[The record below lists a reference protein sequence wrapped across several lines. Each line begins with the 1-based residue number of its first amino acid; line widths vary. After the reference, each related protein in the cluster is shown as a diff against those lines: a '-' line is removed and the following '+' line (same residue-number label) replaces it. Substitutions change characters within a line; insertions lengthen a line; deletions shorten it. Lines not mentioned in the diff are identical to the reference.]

1 MTEKNEAGLSVPGTG
16 ESDERGTDRPTEQQP
31 ELTSNQTEDV
41 IRPENEPG
49 ESEGEGTGAKAG
61 EYS

>member
-1 MTEKNEAGLSVPGTG
+1 MTEKNEAGLAVPGDG

-31 ELTSNQTEDV
+31 ELTDNRAKDV
-41 IRPENEPG
+41 IRPED
-49 ESEGEGTGAKAG
+49 ESEDEGTGARAG